1 MRFDRMPMPATAQ
14 PKSALIL
21 GMVAVLGLVLS
32 LCAPASAAA
41 PPDSGPDTT
50 LDRGFLGLYNLDFTA
65 AQKDFSAWE
74 SQHPDDPVGPVSEAA
89 GCLFSEFNRLG
100 VLESQFYEN
109 DDAFVARSKLSPDP
123 IVHDHFE
130 TALERAQQLARAR
143 LNKDAKDRDGLFAM
157 TLASGLQADYAALIE
172 KRNLASLHYTKEAS
186 VWAQQLLAI
195 CNDCSDVLV
204 ATGFSKY
211 IIGSLNPPMRWLLRM
226 GGLPGDKQ
234 GGLADLQMTAE
245 HGHYLKPFARILL
258 AIAYVRD
265 KNNPR
270 ALELLI
276 GLRTQFPGNSLFPKE
291 IARLTPSVTTAH

>member
-1 MRFDRMPMPATAQ
+1 MPPTAQ
-14 PKSALIL
+14 SKSALIL

-41 PPDSGPDTT
+41 PPDSSLDTT
-50 LDRGFLGLYNLDFTA
+50 LDHGFLGLYNLDFTG

-74 SQHPDDPVGPVSEAA
+74 AQHPDDPVGPVSEAA

-109 DDAFVARSKLSPDP
+109 NEEFFARSKLSPDP
-123 IVHDHFE
+123 IVHEHFQ
-130 TALERAQQLARAR
+130 TALEHAQQLAHAR
-143 LNKDAKDRDGLFAM
+143 LNKDAKDRDALFAM

-186 VWAQQLLAI
+186 VWAQQLLAV

-211 IIGSLNPPMRWLLRM
+211 LIGSMTPPMRWLLRM

-234 GGLADLQMTAE
+234 GGIADLQMTAE
-245 HGHYLKPFARILL
+245 HGRYLKPFARILL

-265 KNNPR
+265 KDKTR
-270 ALELLI
+270 ALELLTA
-276 GLRTQFPGNSLFPKE
+276 LRTQFPGNTLFPRE
-291 IARLTPSVTTAH
+291 IARLTPSVTLAH